1 MNMHSLM
8 PFREN
13 HNFKKRILTCV
24 CGVADVPLTLCRRT
38 ADFPLTLPQTLSRQ
52 EALQTVKYNRG
63 DVQDLDPQNAPQ
75 SHQKGSSQFSSTSQE
90 IGEQCNYDSA
100 STL

>member
-1 MNMHSLM
+1 MHNLM

-13 HNFKKRILTCV
+13 PNFLKRLLSCV
-24 CGVADVPLTLCRRT
+24 CGAADVPLTLCRRT

-63 DVQDLDPQNAPQ
+63 DVQDLDSQNAPE
-75 SHQKGSSQFSSTSQE
+75 SSKKACHNFNSLY
-90 IGEQCNYDSA
+90 GERCTYDFA
-100 STL
+100 STI